1 MIIALFSIT
10 ILFRVGLLA
19 VRMNPYNFLFESIS
33 LTSVSYSN
41 LLTLGIFFFFVFIY
55 FLSN

>member
-10 ILFRVGLLA
+10 VLFRVGLLA
-19 VRMNPYNFLFESIS
+19 VCMNPYNFLFESIS